1 MRIFLVLGLAL
12 TIAVAA
18 IGLARGRGEPAV
30 DATGALT
37 LVGDSL
43 NVGTAPY
50 LRDELP
56 GWRVDAHD
64 RVGRTTREGV
74 EVLSALDERLAPV
87 VVVSLGTN
95 DPDGSEETF
104 RALVDEAIEIVGAN
118 RCLLWATIVRGGTGR
133 AAFDLVLEQ
142 ASAAHPNVRLV
153 AWAAM
158 VGDDASLLAADLVHG
173 TADGY
178 ARRAEETARA
188 VRACPERDT

>member
-1 MRIFLVLGLAL
+1 
-12 TIAVAA
+12 
-18 IGLARGRGEPAV
+18 
-30 DATGALT
+30 
-37 LVGDSL
+37 
-43 NVGTAPY
+43 
-50 LRDELP
+50 
-56 GWRVDAHD
+56 
-64 RVGRTTREGV
+64 V

-95 DPDGSEETF
+95 DPDGSEAAF

-133 AAFDLVLEQ
+133 GAFDRVLER

-153 AWAAM
+153 PWAAM
-158 VGDDASLLAADLVHG
+158 VEADAALLAADLVHG

-188 VRACPERDT
+188 VRACPEHGT

>member
-1 MRIFLVLGLAL
+1 MRTFLVLVLAL

-18 IGLARGRGEPAV
+18 VALVRGRGEPAA

-43 NVGTAPY
+43 NVGTEPY

-64 RVGRTTREGV
+64 RVGRATREGV
-74 EVLSALDERLAPV
+74 EELRALDGRLAPV

-95 DPDGSEETF
+95 DPDGSEAAF
-104 RALVDEAIEIVGAN
+104 RALVDEAIEIVGAK

-133 AAFDLVLEQ
+133 AAFDLVLER
-142 ASAAHPNVRLV
+142 ASAAHANVRLV
-153 AWAAM
+153 PWAAM

-188 VRACPERDT
+188 VRACPGQDR

>member
-1 MRIFLVLGLAL
+1 MRIFLVLILAL
-12 TIAVAA
+12 AIAVAA
-18 IGLARGRGEPAV
+18 VALARGRGEPSAN
-30 DATGALT
+30 ATGAVT

-43 NVGTAPY
+43 NVGTEPY
-50 LRDELP
+50 LRDALP

-64 RVGRTTREGV
+64 RVGRTTHEGV
-74 EVLSALDERLAPV
+74 EVLGVLEERLAPV

-95 DPDGSEETF
+95 DPDGSEATF
-104 RALVDEAIEIVGAN
+104 RALVEEAIEIVGSK

-133 AAFDLVLEQ
+133 DGFDLVLQ
-142 ASAAHPNVRLV
+142 RASAAHPNVRLV

-158 VGDDASLLAADLVHG
+158 VRDDASLLAADLVHG

-188 VRACPERDT
+188 VRACPEQDT